1 MDIENM
7 HPFCLPFGFCHD
19 ATSSSMAA
27 DFTNGNNHNNNSSL
41 GGSND
46 FLKDRIRSKTSSPSD
61 ELFRHLNNA
70 TSTSSAL
77 TCQSLLNDHDL
88 IIGST
93 SSLQDITN
101 DEHSLYS
108 LELDADIETDSTT
121 NCEDDNHLIDSDIVN
136 CIGFSDNDND
146 LKITSNYVDDWFCS
160 SQFSLFSPP
169 ATTNNN
175 HSNNSTQID
184 NCTSINSRRKS
195 LIKTVLL
202 NGGIAGI
209 HSSSPSSVEVSSQNQ
224 VFQHI
229 VDSIDIKSSPT
240 LAQLNLNSNDDPTDG
255 FWDPPTTATV
265 VSGAAATTTT
275 IATTTSFKSTSKATS
290 IATNSVDL
298 LSNNTSINNHHNH
311 HHNTPSSPSL
321 NGTNNNLNCD
331 HHHHNLQDHH
341 THSNHHHLISS
352 PTSTSSYSSSS
363 SAAAAAHLN
372 SISSCHHVHHRHHHQ
387 QHQGRFSSPTA
398 QSTCLA
404 VTPFRRPLD
413 LAHQHQYSPCCQNLL
428 TTTNHLNSNLLNQH
442 NSNSNNNSTENT
454 NGSNLK
460 PSATLNQPNQQHHQ
474 SSSCTNPPV
483 ALQPSSPSFRQLAT
497 IEKSENH
504 QNRSNQQKR
513 SASPAL
519 VTSSSSPLSSSLN
532 QASGENRY
540 IDNKLKE
547 NIEYLTALLCNGNKL
562 DSSNNSGSINGG
574 GNAISQQATIS
585 STMARSYTTL
595 AQSLSTG
602 PKLLEKQQ
610 AQMAHYNGGLQQ
622 KMHSQPNLQVITCN
636 LTNEAAPC
644 SIEANQQNF
653 HRIQNQQQAT
663 PPHPQQQQQQQ
674 HHHQQQQ
681 QPQANPLKRPYP
693 TDIWFKSNVE
703 SSVSA
708 ADSTESQVSSLTNSI
723 PDGSSTSGTVCPT
736 TKLASCPH
744 GQSLC
749 NLPQATLIDQ
759 RQKPNELKVLS
770 SLLTANKCPSSL
782 PNHNI
787 DCNDATNNWQ
797 QNANCIN
804 QQQAKQLAQV
814 SAVIKANA
822 NSIDQQ
828 QQPKQVNSESPQSI
842 PVNGKPITLKPV
854 AQNNLIIQQQHRPRP
869 SNTLFAQPAS
879 PSASSTASS
888 GNNTDICSASSTSI
902 APSNKRQ
909 RQTQSTTTTI
919 KNTTTTTT
927 SNRSNRP
934 NSMSTDCSLSSHDE
948 GFSSQVDNDDGNS
961 TRAGDSDDDDDDVDS
976 DDESFYGDYTNSD
989 LIGASI
995 SDNAENKWTLNMGRT
1010 RRNGQKRY
1018 FWQYNV
1024 QSKGPKGTRICS
1036 TDDSEDPF
1044 VLPEASDPV
1053 FSNDCQVEGVKHSG
1067 KARRGDGNDLTP
1079 NPRKLLMIGLEL
1091 KKLGKIINDL
1101 APVTNL
1107 PMNARN
1113 KTRKEKNKLASRAC
1127 RLKKK
1132 AQHEANKIK
1141 LYGLQKEHQQVVSA
1155 IYDIRKLLNKALLER
1170 DLKELKQKE
1179 GSDSS
1184 YGESGEQKQQELEKA
1199 TLPSNNN
1206 TASTATTITSPT
1218 TATATA
1224 STSTITNTT
1233 ATTTSNNNNQN
1244 NGNICSRNVSASVK
1258 MIAEQCSMT
1267 VAGQTSDYVNSVLEK
1282 VVSGCIDGGLQT

>member
-1 MDIENM
+1 M

-19 ATSSSMAA
+19 ATSSSIAA
-27 DFTNGNNHNNNSSL
+27 DFTNSLHSNNNNNNNISSN
-41 GGSND
+41 ND
-46 FLKDRIRSKTSSPSD
+46 YIKDKIRSKASSPSD

-70 TSTSSAL
+70 TSTSSAV

-101 DEHSLYS
+101 DEHSFYS
-108 LELDADIETDSTT
+108 LELDADIETDST
-121 NCEDDNHLIDSDIVN
+121 NCENDDRDLIDSDIVG
-136 CIGFSDNDND
+136 CFATSASDDD
-146 LKITSNYVDDWFCS
+146 LKITSNVDDWFCS
-160 SQFSLFSPP
+160 SQFSLFSPINS
-169 ATTNNN
+169 NNN
-175 HSNNSTQID
+175 TSID
-184 NCTSINSRRKS
+184 NCLNNRRKS
-195 LIKTVLL
+195 LIKSALL
-202 NGGIAGI
+202 NGGTI
-209 HSSSPSSVEVSSQNQ
+209 HSGATSQNH

-229 VDSIDIKSSPT
+229 VDPIDIKSSPT
-240 LAQLNLNSNDDPTDG
+240 LAQLNLNSNDDPNDG
-255 FWDPPTTATV
+255 FWNSPTAQNV
-265 VSGAAATTTT
+265 ASSAAGAVSATTTT
-275 IATTTSFKSTSKATS
+275 LSSSTS
-290 IATNSVDL
+290 TNSDL
-298 LSNNTSINNHHNH
+298 LSNNSTSINNHHLH
-311 HHNTPSSPSL
+311 HHHQHHHHHHQQQHQTSSPSL
-321 NGTNNNLNCD
+321 NGVDNSINLNCD
-331 HHHHNLQDHH
+331 HLQHNHAP
-341 THSNHHHLISS
+341 NNHHLIPS
-352 PTSTSSYSSSS
+352 PTSTSPYSS
-363 SAAAAAHLN
+363 AHLN
-372 SISSCHHVHHRHHHQ
+372 NISSCHHVHHRHHHH
-387 QHQGRFSSPTA
+387 QHQGRFSSSTA

-404 VTPFRRPLD
+404 VTPFRRPVD
-413 LAHQHQYSPCCQNLL
+413 LGHQYPPCCQNLL
-428 TTTNHLNSNLLNQH
+428 TTTNHLDSNLLNRH
-442 NSNSNNNSTENT
+442 TSSNSNTINNHDCSNGNANDGSN

-460 PSATLNQPNQQHHQ
+460 PSATLNQLNQQLNRQ
-474 SSSCTNPPV
+474 SSPLNPPV
-483 ALQPSSPSFRQLAT
+483 MLPTSPSFRQLAT
-497 IEKSENH
+497 IDKSENQ
-504 QNRSNQQKR
+504 QNKSNQQLQQQQPR

-532 QASGENRY
+532 QAGGENRY

-562 DSSNNSGSINGG
+562 DNNNGNNIN
-574 GNAISQQATIS
+574 QQATIS

-610 AQMAHYNGGLQQ
+610 ATQMAQFNVNAQQ
-622 KMHSQPNLQVITCN
+622 KMLSQPNLQIITSN

-644 SIEANQQNF
+644 TIGVNHQNF
-653 HRIQNQQQAT
+653 HQTQT
-663 PPHPQQQQQQQ
+663 PNQQQQ
-674 HHHQQQQ
+674 HQAQQEQHQQHQHQQQ
-681 QPQANPLKRPYP
+681 AVNPLKRPYP
-693 TDIWFKSNVE
+693 TDLWFKSNVE

-723 PDGSSTSGTVCPT
+723 PDLSNNGRTICPT
-736 TKLASCPH
+736 GKLASCAH
-744 GQSLC
+744 NQQLS
-749 NLPQATLIDQ
+749 NSPQATIIDQ
-759 RQKPNELKVLS
+759 RQKQSELKVLS
-770 SLLTANKCPSSL
+770 SLLNANKCPS
-782 PNHNI
+782 NQNV
-787 DCNDATNNWQ
+787 DCNATSNWQ
-797 QNANCIN
+797 QNNANCV
-804 QQQAKQLAQV
+804 QQQQQQLQQTASIAKQAAQV
-814 SAVIKANA
+814 PIVINTSGP
-822 NSIDQQ
+822 NLIDQQ
-828 QQPKQVNSESPQSI
+828 QQSKKANPDPSSI

-854 AQNNLIIQQQHRPRP
+854 AQNNLIIQQQQRPRH
-869 SNTLFAQPAS
+869 STTLFAQPAS

-888 GNNTDICSASSTSI
+888 GNNTDVCSASSTSTS
-902 APSNKRQ
+902 AVASSSNKRQ
-909 RQTQSTTTTI
+909 RQIQSSNSG
-919 KNTTTTTT
+919 KNTTTTIT

-948 GFSSQVDNDDGNS
+948 SFSSQVDIDDGGS
-961 TRAGDSDDDDDDVDS
+961 TRAGDSDDEDDDVDS

-1141 LYGLQKEHQQVVSA
+1141 LYGLQREHQQVVKA
-1155 IYDIRKLLNKALLER
+1155 IYDIRKLLNENVLER
-1170 DLKELKQKE
+1170 DLKDLKQNE
-1179 GSDSS
+1179 RQDTFN
-1184 YGESGEQKQQELEKA
+1184 GESEQQESKSKSE
-1199 TLPSNNN
+1199 TE
-1206 TASTATTITSPT
+1206 TTTITTLPTTSSNSNATTNSSTTNSPLPT
-1218 TATATA
+1218 TATATTNNN
-1224 STSTITNTT
+1224 STTNN
-1233 ATTTSNNNNQN
+1233 SSRNNNNN
-1244 NGNICSRNVSASVK
+1244 SNGNICYGNVSESVK
-1258 MIAEQCSMT
+1258 TIAEQCSLK